1 LPAPGAPRWLLRRA
15 PTLVG
20 AALILLMSVSL
31 AWQTADWLR
40 LLRTPPQVAAVD
52 TQTALAPP
60 TLERLEPLFGPASS
74 AGDAPPPATSL
85 RLTLLGSFVHVDP
98 SRSSAIIQREGSKP
112 RRYGI
117 GDELDNGIY
126 LHAVYR
132 DRVELKRQGRLESL
146 PFPAKRISGIS
157 SSEAETPAGS
167 ALEQLSEL
175 HNEDAALLRERMDAL
190 RQQME
195 AAGSLP
201 AAEPPEPPME
211 SD

>member
-1 LPAPGAPRWLLRRA
+1 ATPA
-15 PTLVG
+15 
-20 AALILLMSVSL
+20 
-31 AWQTADWLR
+31 
-40 LLRTPPQVAAVD
+40 
-52 TQTALAPP
+52 
-60 TLERLEPLFGPASS
+60 LERLEPLFGPAGSTS
-74 AGDAPPPATSL
+74 DAPPPATTL
-85 RLTLLGSFVHVDP
+85 RLTLLGSFVHADP

-112 RRYGI
+112 RRYSI

-146 PFPAKRISGIS
+146 PFPAKRISGIAPS
-157 SSEAETPAGS
+157 SQAETPTGS

>member
-1 LPAPGAPRWLLRRA
+1 MPAPGAPRRLLRRA

-20 AALILLMSVSL
+20 AALILLMSISL
-31 AWQTADWLR
+31 AWQAADWLR
-40 LLRTPPQVAAVD
+40 LLRTPPQVTAVNP
-52 TQTALAPP
+52 QAALATPP
-60 TLERLEPLFGPASS
+60 LERLEPLFGPTGSAS
-74 AGDAPPPATSL
+74 DAPPPATSL

-112 RRYGI
+112 RRYSI

-146 PFPAKRISGIS
+146 PFPSKRTPGIS
-157 SSEAETPAGS
+157 SSQAETHPGG

-175 HNEDAALLRERMDAL
+175 HDEDAALLRERMDAL